1 MSDRRVIRTE
11 RAGGAIA
18 AYSQGMTGAGLV
30 YSAGCLGV
38 DPATGELVPGG
49 AGAQAARAIA
59 NLTAILDAAGSSLD
73 RVLKTT
79 VFLVD
84 MADFAAVNEA
94 YAAAFPEP
102 YPARSAIAVAAL
114 PRDGLVEIE
123 CVALAGGDADAS

>member
-11 RAGGAIA
+11 HAGGAIA
-18 AYSQGMTGAGLV
+18 AYSQGMAGAGLV
-30 YSAGCLGV
+30 YTAGCLGV
-38 DPATGELVPGG
+38 DPSTGELVPGG
-49 AGAQAARAIA
+49 AGPQATRAIA
-59 NLTAILDAAGSSLD
+59 NLVAILDAAGSSLD

-102 YPARSAIAVAAL
+102 YPARSAIAVNAL
-114 PRDGLVEIE
+114 PRDARVEIE
-123 CVALAGGDADAS
+123 CVALGGGDADAS